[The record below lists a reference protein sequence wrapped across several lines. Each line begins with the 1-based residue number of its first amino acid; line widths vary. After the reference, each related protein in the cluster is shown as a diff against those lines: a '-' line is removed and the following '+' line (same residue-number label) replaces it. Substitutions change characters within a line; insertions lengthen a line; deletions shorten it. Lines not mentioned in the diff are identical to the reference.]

1 MTINKRR
8 ISDAKIDFISL
19 VDRAANKKS
28 FLIAKAQDGSASFS
42 TYGKI
47 IKTDSEN
54 HFVTGVV
61 YEPMSLD
68 TQGDYMTA
76 DEIQKAAHWYAKN
89 GSGVD
94 IQHDEEKLEG
104 AAVVESWIAKADF
117 TLDKTD
123 IKKGTWLMT
132 VEISD
137 PDIWD
142 KIEKGEL
149 TGFSMG
155 GKGKYEEVEAEP
167 EELTKSEGRSFLG
180 RLAKMFGLEVV
191 EKGAFS
197 DEYSKAKRDSDFQN
211 AFWTLQ
217 SLLWRYNPS
226 VGGYEYE
233 SDMKKV
239 KECLSEFSKAVEKL
253 LENGETPVVK
263 AGKKLSAKNISSLK
277 SIYESIGKL
286 LEDAGETEVTM
297 TKAEF
302 KELIKSEIRKAEGGN
317 DDSEPKLDD
326 EIKQYIKDTIKE
338 MLEQTKNKDDDSESE
353 PITKEEVA
361 VMLREALEPVYK
373 SRGLSTNL
381 NNEPEPV
388 KKEDDLFAGMFM

>member
-42 TYGKI
+42 TFGKI
-47 IKTDSEN
+47 VKTDSEN

-155 GKGKYEEVEAEP
+155 GKGKYEEIEAEP

-239 KECLSEFSKAVEKL
+239 RECLSEFSKAVEKL

-317 DDSEPKLDD
+317 DDSKPKLDD

-353 PITKEEVA
+353 PITKEEVV

>member
-42 TYGKI
+42 TFGKI
-47 IKTDSEN
+47 VKTDSEN

-94 IQHDEEKLEG
+94 IQHDEEKLEC

-149 TGFSMG
+149 NGFSMG

-197 DEYSKAKRDSDFQN
+197 DEYSKAKRESDFQN